1 MPPVEVSSPLRHPT
15 GSVARHW
22 ASVAIGVQLSLVAIW
37 FTATGLFHAVET
49 HDTAGYL
56 HVKWDSPAVALSDVR
71 TPGYP
76 AFLLILRAIS
86 TNPDL
91 IPVMHFVVYAASVF
105 VFYSGLRQLSGDTMR
120 SFVGASA
127 LIYAR
132 VLQGYVSVIST
143 DALAAAVGIFVCGLI
158 MLRLSSPGVMISVLL
173 SLAVTAG
180 WMIRP
185 AYLFLVPFV
194 PVITWMLYPVLQT
207 SDPARKSRNWHCM
220 SALLLVAMPLL
231 LYSTLRLSVVGR
243 FGIVSFG
250 GFNMLG
256 IAGQF
261 LVERDVPL
269 LSEDLRDLATAAIQR
284 RDSGTLEAREF
295 DDLPVTNYMRMES
308 RYDLTIW
315 YVFSDNSAR
324 DSEQDSVRVNSQM
337 RRLAQEI
344 ILLHPGQYVTWLV
357 KASRQAVR
365 KIVWDFADNGL
376 GCVLLMLAAIVVVF
390 NSCRRYRWNSIECS
404 ESNVLQILSIFSI
417 VYCGMNLAIVIPVCP
432 PLGRFTDSA
441 AVLLASPLAV
451 WILNSTWSRRHT
463 GLPVMSNSA

>member
-1 MPPVEVSSPLRHPT
+1 MRPGEVSGQLRQLI

-22 ASVAIGVQLSLVAIW
+22 ASVAIGAQLILIAIW
-37 FTATGLFHAVET
+37 FSVTGLFHAVET
-49 HDTAGYL
+49 YDTAGYL
-56 HVKWDSPAVALSDVR
+56 HVKWESPVDVLRDVR

-76 AFLLILRAIS
+76 LFLLIFRTIS
-86 TNPDL
+86 SNPDL
-91 IPVMHFVVYAASVF
+91 IPLTHFVVYATSVF
-105 VFYSGLRQLSGDTMR
+105 VFYSGLRRLSGDTTR

-127 LIYAR
+127 VIYAR

-143 DALAAAVGIFVCGLI
+143 DTLAAAVGIFVCGLI
-158 MLRLSSPGVMISVLL
+158 MLRLCSPGGLISAFLL
-173 SLAVTAG
+173 LAVTAA

-194 PVITWMLYPVLQT
+194 PFMTWMFYPVLRP

-220 SALLLVAMPLL
+220 TTLLLVSMPLIF
-231 LYSTLRLSVVGR
+231 YSTLRLSVVGR

-261 LVERDVPL
+261 LVDSDVPL
-269 LSEDLRDLATAAIQR
+269 LSEDLRDLAAAAIQR
-284 RDSGTLEAREF
+284 RDSGKLETREH

-315 YVFSDNSAR
+315 HIFSDSSQSNAER
-324 DSEQDSVRVNSQM
+324 DSVKVNSQM

-344 ILLHPGQYVTWLV
+344 IRLHPGQYLTWLV

-365 KIVWDFADNGL
+365 KIAWDFADNGL
-376 GCVLLMLAAIVVVF
+376 GCLLLMLAAVVVVL
-390 NSCRRYRWNSIECS
+390 NGCRGGSWNSLEGGETS
-404 ESNVLQILSIFSI
+404 VLRILSVFSI
-417 VYCGMNLAIVIPVCP
+417 VYCVMNLAIVIPVCP

-451 WILNSTWSRRHT
+451 WILNSTWSERLTSLR
-463 GLPVMSNSA
+463 VKSNSA